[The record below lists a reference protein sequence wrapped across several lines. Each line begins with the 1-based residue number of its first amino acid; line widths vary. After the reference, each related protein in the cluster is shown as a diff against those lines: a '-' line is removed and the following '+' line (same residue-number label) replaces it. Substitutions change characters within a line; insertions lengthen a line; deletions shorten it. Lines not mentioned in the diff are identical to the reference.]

1 MKEPKPIRPLQILHD
16 MANQKARQKY
26 IDAGVDPDYS
36 APKKFKVNNANS
48 LTKAI
53 KTFLILSGH
62 QCERISTTGRV
73 IDERQTYTDVL
84 GHLKQIGRMR
94 YIPGTVTRGSA
105 DLSSIIRRPGEKYG
119 ISVKIE
125 VKWNKD
131 RISSDQK
138 IYCEAV
144 EKAGGVY
151 IIAKDFDSFHQWY
164 TDFMASGQ

>member
-1 MKEPKPIRPLQILHD
+1 LKALHD
-16 MANQKARQKY
+16 MANQNARQKY
-26 IDAGVDPDYS
+26 IDAGVDPAYS
-36 APKKFKVNNANS
+36 AEKKFKVNSANS

-73 IDERQTYTDVL
+73 IDERQTYYDVL
-84 GHLKQIGRMR
+84 GHQKQIGRMR

-125 VKWNKD
+125 VKWKKD
-131 RISSDQK
+131 RLSSDQK
-138 IYCEAV
+138 IYCQAV
-144 EKAGGVY
+144 EKAGGIY
-151 IIAKDFDSFHQWY
+151 IVATDFDSFYNWY
-164 TDFMASGQ
+164 VQFMALGQG